1 MPQQTHNLRFEV
13 FSFTNFLSE
22 QTMKEGKDWKCST
35 SYTHVPPPRSV
46 KAITNRSHENV
57 VRCFGKSALNSMCLF
72 LLGFEHP
79 RIESLKA
86 GLFFRKKGEDIEEA
100 HT

>member
-1 MPQQTHNLRFEV
+1 
-13 FSFTNFLSE
+13 
-22 QTMKEGKDWKCST
+22 
-35 SYTHVPPPRSV
+35 
-46 KAITNRSHENV
+46 
-57 VRCFGKSALNSMCLF
+57 MCLF